1 MSLGSKFIENAF
13 IRVETGMSWLRRC
26 RSVALPALASITIA
40 VMATA
45 MVQGQVNVTTYQ
57 NDIGR
62 TGQNLSET
70 ILNTSNVNPTLFGK
84 LFSQSVV
91 GQVYAQPLYLS
102 GVVINGV
109 THNVVYVATEHDQV
123 YAFDADSNTGANASA
138 LWTASMLSTTHGA
151 AVGATTV
158 PWPAGSDIAP
168 EVGITGTPVIDP
180 VSGTL
185 YVVSKT
191 VEGGATIQ
199 RLHALDVTSG
209 AEKFGGPVAIAASVA
224 GTGTGSVNGVLSFD
238 PAWHN
243 QRPGLLLLN
252 GIVYIGFASHEDS
265 GPWHGWIISY
275 NASTLKQA
283 GVYCASPNGIAGG
296 FWASGAGLAADQVDP
311 VNHPYGR
318 LFAVTGNGDYNAT
331 KPYTNNMD
339 YGDSHL
345 NLDLTNGQ
353 PTVTDEFTTKQQASL
368 AAQDGD
374 VGSGGVM
381 VLPNQSTGSN
391 PHLLVQADKQGSIFL
406 LNRENMGG
414 YNTTADQ
421 VIQELSYAVG
431 NVGVWS
437 SPAYWNGN
445 VYFWGRFDYLKS
457 FALNNGLLSTTPT
470 RSTEQYAFPGATPSI
485 SANGN
490 TQGIVWTI
498 NSEAFATGGPAIL
511 QAHSASN
518 VATTLYSSSTNAA
531 RDAAGAAVKF
541 AVPTIANGK
550 VYVGAANEIDI
561 YGLLNGAT
569 QTSAPVISP
578 GTESFTGSIT
588 VTITD
593 ATPGASIYYTTNGTA
608 ASTSS
613 TLYTGPIT
621 VSNTETINAIAI
633 GTGMLLSAQASATF
647 TSSSVTSPVT
657 FSLPTGT
664 YTTTQSITLSDPSAG
679 AVIYYTVDGS
689 IPTTASTV
697 YSAPIS
703 VTSTETITAIAI
715 APSMVTSTPV
725 AQTYTI
731 QSSQVSVNFGGGF
744 TSASGQINLNGS
756 SRLSGSS
763 LLLTTGL
770 AGQAGS
776 AWFSTPVNI
785 QTFTSDFT
793 FKLTNPSADGMTFTI
808 QNASQS
814 VVAMGGNGYQLGYQ
828 GIGNSAAIKFDLYNS
843 SGEGPDSTGLYL
855 NGASPTVPAIDL
867 RTTGINLHSG
877 DVMAVHLTYLGTT
890 LTMKIT
896 DTVTL
901 ASWSTSWT
909 VNLPTSIGSNTA
921 YVGFTAATGGLTAT
935 QAVLSWTFAS
945 SAGSTTTATP
955 TFSVA
960 AGTYTSTQSV
970 SITDSTAGATI
981 YYTTDGST
989 PTTSST
995 VYSGPISVSTT
1006 ETINAIAVATGYT
1019 TSAVATAAYTI
1030 NPPAATPTFSLAA
1043 GTYTSTQSVSI
1054 ADSTAGAT
1062 IYYTTNGSTPTTSST
1077 VYSGPISVSTT
1088 ETINAIA
1095 VATGFSTSAV
1105 ATAAYTISTATQAST
1120 PVITPSGG
1128 VYNSAQS
1135 VTISDATPGAAI
1147 YYTINGTT
1155 PTAASTLY
1163 KSPITIANSFTL
1175 QAIAVASGLSNS
1187 AVATAT
1193 YSLVDATPVLSL
1205 AAGTYTGT
1213 QTLTITC
1220 ASPTAGIW
1228 YTTNGINPQANPAVA
1243 TKYTGP
1249 ITISATET
1257 VKVQAI
1263 QTGFTA
1269 SPIVSASYTIQP
1281 GTAAPVFSPAAGSYG
1296 PAQQVTISD
1305 STAGAV
1311 IYYTADGST
1320 PTTSS
1325 AVYAGPIT
1333 VAASQTLQA
1342 IAATSASTASSVTVA
1357 AYTINGPA
1365 AAPGFS
1371 LLPGTYTGTQTV
1383 SITDSTAGA
1392 TIYYT
1397 TNGSAP
1403 TTSSTVYAGPIS
1415 VSVSETINAIA
1426 VASGYSTSAV
1436 SSATYTISSQ
1446 AAAPVI
1452 SPAGGTYTGAQAV
1465 TLTDSTPGAT
1475 IYFTVDGSTPTTAS
1489 FFYTAP
1495 ISVTASE
1502 TLKAMAVAPG
1512 YSNSAIVTA
1521 VYTISQLTP
1530 AATPTFSVAAGNYS
1544 SAQSVALSDATAGAT
1559 IYYTTNGSVPTTS
1572 SAVYSAPIN
1581 VATSQTINAIAVA
1594 SGFSTSAVATA
1605 TYTIGTATPTI
1616 NYSSGFNATGLS
1628 MNNGASLVGSALQL
1642 TDGGAGEARTGW
1654 FATPVNVQK
1663 FTTDFNFQATS
1674 AVADGFTFAIQNASK
1689 GPYALGGNASYLG
1702 YGLIGTSVAVKF
1714 DLYSTGGSVAGTTG
1728 FYTNGAVPNTPE
1740 IDLTGSG
1747 VDLHSGNV
1755 MHAHVV
1761 YDGTTLSLTIT
1772 DTVTNATFTTSTA
1785 INIPAIVGKNTAYV
1799 GFTGSTGGLTAIQ
1812 NVLNWTY
1819 TVN

>member
-1 MSLGSKFIENAF
+1 M
-13 IRVETGMSWLRRC
+13 
-26 RSVALPALASITIA
+26 
-40 VMATA
+40 
-45 MVQGQVNVTTYQ
+45 
-57 NDIGR
+57 
-62 TGQNLSET
+62 
-70 ILNTSNVNPTLFGK
+70 
-84 LFSQSVV
+84 
-91 GQVYAQPLYLS
+91 
-102 GVVINGV
+102 
-109 THNVVYVATEHDQV
+109 
-123 YAFDADSNTGANASA
+123 
-138 LWTASMLSTTHGA
+138 
-151 AVGATTV
+151 
-158 PWPAGSDIAP
+158 
-168 EVGITGTPVIDP
+168 
-180 VSGTL
+180 
-185 YVVSKT
+185 
-191 VEGGATIQ
+191 
-199 RLHALDVTSG
+199 
-209 AEKFGGPVAIAASVA
+209 
-224 GTGTGSVNGVLSFD
+224 
-238 PAWHN
+238 
-243 QRPGLLLLN
+243 
-252 GIVYIGFASHEDS
+252 
-265 GPWHGWIISY
+265 
-275 NASTLKQA
+275 
-283 GVYCASPNGIAGG
+283 
-296 FWASGAGLAADQVDP
+296 
-311 VNHPYGR
+311 
-318 LFAVTGNGDYNAT
+318 
-331 KPYTNNMD
+331 
-339 YGDSHL
+339 
-345 NLDLTNGQ
+345 
-353 PTVTDEFTTKQQASL
+353 
-368 AAQDGD
+368 
-374 VGSGGVM
+374 
-381 VLPNQSTGSN
+381 
-391 PHLLVQADKQGSIFL
+391 
-406 LNRENMGG
+406 
-414 YNTTADQ
+414 
-421 VIQELSYAVG
+421 
-431 NVGVWS
+431 
-437 SPAYWNGN
+437 
-445 VYFWGRFDYLKS
+445 
-457 FALNNGLLSTTPT
+457 
-470 RSTEQYAFPGATPSI
+470 
-485 SANGN
+485 
-490 TQGIVWTI
+490 
-498 NSEAFATGGPAIL
+498 
-511 QAHSASN
+511 
-518 VATTLYSSSTNAA
+518 
-531 RDAAGAAVKF
+531 
-541 AVPTIANGK
+541 
-550 VYVGAANEIDI
+550 
-561 YGLLNGAT
+561 
-569 QTSAPVISP
+569 
-578 GTESFTGSIT
+578 
-588 VTITD
+588 
-593 ATPGASIYYTTNGTA
+593 
-608 ASTSS
+608 
-613 TLYTGPIT
+613 
-621 VSNTETINAIAI
+621 
-633 GTGMLLSAQASATF
+633 
-647 TSSSVTSPVT
+647 
-657 FSLPTGT
+657 
-664 YTTTQSITLSDPSAG
+664 
-679 AVIYYTVDGS
+679 
-689 IPTTASTV
+689 
-697 YSAPIS
+697 
-703 VTSTETITAIAI
+703 
-715 APSMVTSTPV
+715 
-725 AQTYTI
+725 
-731 QSSQVSVNFGGGF
+731 
-744 TSASGQINLNGS
+744 
-756 SRLSGSS
+756 
-763 LLLTTGL
+763 
-770 AGQAGS
+770 
-776 AWFSTPVNI
+776 
-785 QTFTSDFT
+785 
-793 FKLTNPSADGMTFTI
+793 
-808 QNASQS
+808 
-814 VVAMGGNGYQLGYQ
+814 
-828 GIGNSAAIKFDLYNS
+828 
-843 SGEGPDSTGLYL
+843 
-855 NGASPTVPAIDL
+855 
-867 RTTGINLHSG
+867 
-877 DVMAVHLTYLGTT
+877 
-890 LTMKIT
+890 
-896 DTVTL
+896 
-901 ASWSTSWT
+901 
-909 VNLPTSIGSNTA
+909 
-921 YVGFTAATGGLTAT
+921 
-935 QAVLSWTFAS
+935 
-945 SAGSTTTATP
+945 
-955 TFSVA
+955 
-960 AGTYTSTQSV
+960 
-970 SITDSTAGATI
+970 
-981 YYTTDGST
+981 
-989 PTTSST
+989 
-995 VYSGPISVSTT
+995 
-1006 ETINAIAVATGYT
+1006 
-1019 TSAVATAAYTI
+1019 
-1030 NPPAATPTFSLAA
+1030 
-1043 GTYTSTQSVSI
+1043 
-1054 ADSTAGAT
+1054 
-1062 IYYTTNGSTPTTSST
+1062 
-1077 VYSGPISVSTT
+1077 
-1088 ETINAIA
+1088 
-1095 VATGFSTSAV
+1095 
-1105 ATAAYTISTATQAST
+1105 
-1120 PVITPSGG
+1120 
-1128 VYNSAQS
+1128 
-1135 VTISDATPGAAI
+1135 
-1147 YYTINGTT
+1147 
-1155 PTAASTLY
+1155 
-1163 KSPITIANSFTL
+1163 
-1175 QAIAVASGLSNS
+1175 
-1187 AVATAT
+1187 
-1193 YSLVDATPVLSL
+1193 DATPVLSL